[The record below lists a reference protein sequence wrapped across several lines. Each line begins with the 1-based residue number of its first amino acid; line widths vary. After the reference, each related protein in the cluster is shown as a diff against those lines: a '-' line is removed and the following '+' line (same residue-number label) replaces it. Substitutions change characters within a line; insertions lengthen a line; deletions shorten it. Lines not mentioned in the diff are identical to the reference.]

1 MAHKVRKRKKIKKK
15 NRRRIW
21 DGERYKMMLFCAM
34 LSLVVGTS
42 ASYAWY
48 GARERT
54 ADSAPAD
61 VMKPYYLNLRNPSD
75 TADLQL
81 SVGNLFP
88 GDVKQIVFCVSNK
101 NNEKQGLDMGVTS
114 FEYSIELIHTE
125 NLALEYRIYEL
136 IRLED
141 NQAGEIEVLDIVEE
155 NGVPTEYIS
164 NFDKKSNVSLV
175 GTDVSDERH
184 VQAGLTGT
192 MPVNAGKY
200 TSYTQT
206 ANSQELRLEAGYE
219 LDGTPTFDSQYFL
232 LEIDWSDGAE
242 TRFEK
247 YEKETDMIYLLV
259 EALQPKPQKMD
270 TP

>member
-1 MAHKVRKRKKIKKK
+1 MADKVRKRKRIRKKK
-15 NRRRIW
+15 RKRIF
-21 DGERYKMMLFCAM
+21 DRERYKIMMFCAM
-34 LSLVVGTS
+34 LSLVIGSS
-42 ASYAWY
+42 ATYAWY

-114 FEYSIELIHTE
+114 FGYSIELIHTE
-125 NLALEYRIYEL
+125 NLALEYKIYEL
-136 IRLED
+136 IRKEGG
-141 NQAGEIEVLDIVEE
+141 QSGEVTVLDVVEVD
-155 NGVPTEYIS
+155 GVSTEYIT

-175 GTDVSDERH
+175 GTDVSDTRRT
-184 VQAGLTGT
+184 QAGLTGT

-200 TSYTQT
+200 TSYTKT
-206 ANSQELRLEAGYE
+206 SNSQALRLEAGVNP
-219 LDGTPTFDSQYFL
+219 DGTPTFDSQYFL
-232 LEIDWSDGAE
+232 LEIDWRDGAA
-242 TRFEK
+242 TQFEK

-259 EALQPKPQKMD
+259 EALQPKPQKKD
-270 TP
+270 TQ